1 LNISVQFNL
10 VDKVPILTSDEECVC
25 PLVVGNTIQHVVS
38 FVIAAPVKVLVFQK
52 LLLDL
57 K

>member
-1 LNISVQFNL
+1 MQFNL